1 MLLRDRA
8 KQAEYFDGLAR
19 TPDELRAHY
28 GALGRMNRFIRFER
42 PFRYWLPRILCR
54 ETCQNL
60 SFLDLGAAD
69 GLLGREL
76 ASWADR
82 QGWIWRFTNLD
93 LCPFTAELDPAPR
106 HITGSVTALPFGD
119 GSFDVVTASMMTHH
133 LNSDAEVIA
142 HFAEAARVARRAVLI
157 CDLHRNPFFLLGL
170 RMMLRCMSVPQEF
183 REDGALS
190 VRRGWRVPEWE
201 RLVKSASL
209 KGATVWFEHGTRI
222 LLSVVKQPTLG
233 IGAEP

>member
-1 MLLRDRA
+1 
-8 KQAEYFDGLAR
+8 
-19 TPDELRAHY
+19 
-28 GALGRMNRFIRFER
+28 MNRFIRFER
-42 PFRYWLPRILCR
+42 PFRFWLPRILGR
-54 ETCQNL
+54 EACKNL

-82 QGWIWRFTNLD
+82 QGWDWHFTNLD

-106 HITGSVTALPFGD
+106 HVTASVTALPFKD

-142 HFAEAARVARRAVLI
+142 HFTEATRVARRVVLI
-157 CDLHRNPFFLLGL
+157 CDLHRNAAFLLGL
-170 RMMLRCMSVPQEF
+170 QMMLRCMSVPKEF

-190 VRRGWRVPEWE
+190 VRRGWRVHEWQ
-201 RLVKSASL
+201 RLVKSAGL
-209 KGATVWFEHGTRI
+209 EGATVWFEHGTRI
-222 LLSVVKQPTLG
+222 LLSVVKQQPAKNG
-233 IGAEP
+233 VEH